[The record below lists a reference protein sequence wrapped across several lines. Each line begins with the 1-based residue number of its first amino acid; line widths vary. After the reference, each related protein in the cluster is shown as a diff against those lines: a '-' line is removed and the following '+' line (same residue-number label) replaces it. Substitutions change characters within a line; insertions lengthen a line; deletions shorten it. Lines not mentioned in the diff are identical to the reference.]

1 MPNENFRR
9 EIGHVFDEMTGSP
22 SAALPDRVRS
32 SLVVAPEQRG
42 PFWIAGVAAAVIA
55 AMVVGIIV
63 VGNLNRPQSRV
74 LPVGAPSP
82 SSSPTPEP
90 SPPFS
95 NQGYV
100 CGSSSI
106 VENSPAPAAA
116 YVSAIRTGTH
126 AGYDRVTI
134 EFKNGPPIRVD
145 ARAQVGSTFTQG
157 PSGREITLAGHAGVL
172 VTIHGAD
179 EHTSYSGPTDFKTN
193 YPGLKEARQVQDF
206 EGTVQWALGTTTA
219 CYRVFM
225 LTNPDRLVVDIQA

>member
-1 MPNENFRR
+1 MTNKNFRR
-9 EIGHVFDEMTGSP
+9 ELGHVFDEMTGSP

-32 SLVVAPEQRG
+32 SLANVPEQKA

-55 AMVVGIIV
+55 AMVVGIVV
-63 VGNLNRPQSRV
+63 VGNFNRPQTKV
-74 LPVGAPSP
+74 LPVGVPTSSLSP
-82 SSSPTPEP
+82 APEP
-90 SPPFS
+90 SPPNS
-95 NQGYV
+95 IQGYG

-106 VENSPAPAAA
+106 VENSPAPAPAF
-116 YVSAIRTGTH
+116 VSAIRTGTH

-134 EFKNGPPIRVD
+134 EFTNGPPIRVD
-145 ARAQVGSTFTQG
+145 ARAQIGSTFTQG

-179 EHTSYSGPTDFKTN
+179 EHTNYSGPTDFKTN
-193 YPGLKEARQVQDF
+193 YPALKEARQVQDF

-225 LTNPDRLVVDIQA
+225 LTNPDRLVIDIQA